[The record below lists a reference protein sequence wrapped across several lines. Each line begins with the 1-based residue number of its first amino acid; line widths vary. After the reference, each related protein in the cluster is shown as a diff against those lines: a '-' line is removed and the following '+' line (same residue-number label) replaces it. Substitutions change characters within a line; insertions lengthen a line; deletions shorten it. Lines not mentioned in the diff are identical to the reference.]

1 MGAKIIVVTNQK
13 GGCGKT
19 TLTMNL
25 AGVLGS
31 KKKTLIIDGDS
42 QGSATRW
49 ASSASDN
56 KPFPTAIMGL
66 ANTGDKVHREI
77 KKYAADYDYIF
88 VDCPPAID
96 NNFTASALLVADL
109 ALVPVIPSPTD
120 LWAAIGIQKV
130 ISNVMDLN
138 ENLQARLVA
147 NMCQNNTSISKEALT
162 LIEEFE
168 FPKVTTDIYQRT
180 AYRQAAAFGG
190 TVADLDNIKAHDEIN
205 QLISEILKLLNKRT
219 KKN

>member
-1 MGAKIIVVTNQK
+1 MSAKIIVLTNQK

-19 TLTMNL
+19 TLTMNI
-25 AGVLGS
+25 AGVIGQ
-31 KKKTLIIDGDS
+31 KKKVLIIDGDS

-66 ANTGDKVHREI
+66 ANVGDKVHREI
-77 KKYAADYDYIF
+77 KKYVANYEYIF

-96 NNFTASALLVADL
+96 NPFTASALLVANL

-120 LWAAIGIQKV
+120 LWAAVGIQKV
-130 ISNVMDLN
+130 ISNVSTLN
-138 ENLQARLVA
+138 ENLQARLIA
-147 NMCQNNTSISKEALT
+147 NMCQNNVSISKEALT
-162 LIEEFE
+162 LIDEFL
-168 FPKVTTDIYQRT
+168 FPKMNTNVHQRT

-190 TVADLDNIKAHDEIN
+190 TVADLDNPKAKAEID
-205 QLISEILKLLNKRT
+205 QLIKEILKII
-219 KKN
+219 

>member
-1 MGAKIIVVTNQK
+1 MSAKIIVLTNQK

-19 TLTMNL
+19 TLTMNI
-25 AGVLGS
+25 AGVIGS
-31 KKKTLIIDGDS
+31 KKKVLVIDGDS

-49 ASSASDN
+49 ASSASDS

-66 ANTGDKVHREI
+66 ANASDKVHREI

-96 NNFTASALLVADL
+96 NHFTASALLVANL
-109 ALVPVIPSPTD
+109 ALIPVIPSPTD
-120 LWAAIGIQKV
+120 LWAAVGIQKI
-130 ISNVMDLN
+130 ISNVTAVN

-162 LIEEFE
+162 LINEFE
-168 FPKVTTDIYQRT
+168 FPKMTTDIYQRT

-190 TVADLDNIKAHDEIN
+190 TVADLDNIKAKSEIN
-205 QLISEILKLLNKRT
+205 QLIKEILKLI
-219 KKN
+219 

>member
-1 MGAKIIVVTNQK
+1 MSAKIIVVTNQK

-25 AGVLGS
+25 AGVLGN
-31 KKKTLIIDGDS
+31 KKKILIIDGDS

-66 ANTGDKVHREI
+66 ANASDKVHREI

-96 NNFTASALLVADL
+96 NNFTASALLVANL
-109 ALVPVIPSPTD
+109 ALIPVIPSPTD

-138 ENLQARLVA
+138 ENLQVRLVA

-162 LIEEFE
+162 LIDEFE
-168 FPKVTTDIYQRT
+168 FPKTATDIYQRT

-190 TVADLDNIKAHDEIN
+190 TVADLDNTKARVEID
-205 QLISEILKLLNKRT
+205 QLINEILKIVDKRT
-219 KKN
+219 L